1 MWGDVINV
9 VYTTESSKPTGRL
22 SPIAKWHALMASNVL
37 TQLYPTHS
45 LRHLYYIALRSLVAR
60 TPTPL
65 QLHMITNKYLLIYLN
80 LVDRLKSVFNI

>member
-1 MWGDVINV
+1 MSMSLQQGHVTFV
-9 VYTTESSKPTGRL
+9 MPPSGVR
-22 SPIAKWHALMASNVL
+22 SNVL